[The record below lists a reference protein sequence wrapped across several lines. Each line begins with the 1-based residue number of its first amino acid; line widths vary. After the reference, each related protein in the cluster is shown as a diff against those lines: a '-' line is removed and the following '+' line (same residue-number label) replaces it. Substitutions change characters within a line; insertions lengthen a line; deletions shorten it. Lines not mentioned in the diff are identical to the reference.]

1 MSKKDDVIN
10 FQAIRPF
17 GPTIIK
23 GKLSDKLVK
32 MLDDKASEMMDD
44 KEFSKRLNQAP
55 SLAGNV
61 KKEVRFDPD
70 WMGGKEF
77 LPMVSYIG
85 EMVKSYI
92 SIPPAN
98 ETISPEFVGK
108 MVIESMWVV
117 SQYAGDFNPF
127 HIHEGQL
134 SGVLYLRVPPSL
146 PKEYAQEDHYPTVG
160 DICWFNG
167 QAATFSGHKFQQSP
181 QVGDIFLFPHWLAH
195 GVYPFRTPNEERRSV
210 SFNLQLIK
218 KEDDP
223 QVGNAETAKRKEF
236 YKNKKKK
243 PRSYSMT
250 STELRKQLAGLGN
263 GD

>member
-1 MSKKDDVIN
+1 MKDKPIQ

-23 GKLSDKLVK
+23 GKLTDNLVQ
-32 MLDDKASEMMDD
+32 MLDDKASEMIAD
-44 KEFSKRLNQAP
+44 KEFSKKFNHAP
-55 SLAGNV
+55 NLAGNV
-61 KKEVRFDPD
+61 KKEVRFDPE
-70 WMGGKEF
+70 WMNTPEF
-77 LPMVSYIG
+77 MPMVSFIG
-85 EMVKSYI
+85 EMVKQYI

-117 SQYAGDFNPF
+117 SQSAGDFNPF

-134 SGVLYLRVPPSL
+134 SGVFYLRVPPSL
-146 PKEYAQEDHYPTVG
+146 PKEYEKEDHYPTVG

-167 QAATFSGHKFQQSP
+167 QAATFSGHKFQHSP
-181 QVGDIFLFPHWLAH
+181 TVGDIFLFPHWLAH

-218 KEDDP
+218 KENDP
-223 QVGNAETAKRKEF
+223 QVGNAETARRKEY

-243 PRSYSMT
+243 PGTYAIK
-250 STELRKQLAGLGN
+250 STELQKRLAGLGN
-263 GD
+263 GN

>member
-1 MSKKDDVIN
+1 MKPAKKQIRKDKEPSLH
-10 FQAIRPF
+10 FEAIRPF
-17 GPTIIK
+17 GPTIIR
-23 GKLSDKLVK
+23 GKLSESLVK
-32 MLDDKASEMMDD
+32 LMDDKSSDMLAD
-44 KEFSKRLNQAP
+44 KEFSKKFDHAP
-55 SLAGNV
+55 NLAGNV
-61 KKEVRFDPD
+61 KKEVRFDPE
-70 WMGGKEF
+70 WMGGEEF
-77 LPMVSYIG
+77 LPMVSFIG

-92 SIPPAN
+92 SIPPAS

-117 SQYAGDFNPF
+117 AQYAGDFNPF

-146 PKEYAQEDHYPTVG
+146 PKEYAKEDHYPTVG

-181 QVGDIFLFPHWLAH
+181 KVGDIFLFPNWLAH

-218 KEDDP
+218 KEGDP
-223 QVGNAETAKRKEF
+223 QVGNAETARRKEF
-236 YKNKKKK
+236 YKKK
-243 PRSYSMT
+243 S
-250 STELRKQLAGLGN
+250 
-263 GD
+263 D